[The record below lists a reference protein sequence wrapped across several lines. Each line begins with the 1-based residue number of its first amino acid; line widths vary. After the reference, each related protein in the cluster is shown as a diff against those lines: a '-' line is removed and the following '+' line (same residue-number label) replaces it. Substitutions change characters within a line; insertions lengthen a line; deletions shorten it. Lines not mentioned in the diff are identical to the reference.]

1 MFVVLVYSYTMFDEL
16 MRLPDEVRKKKSTEI
31 GRHLR
36 GLGNERKSKNAS

>member
-16 MRLPDEVRKKKSTEI
+16 MRLPDEVRKKSTEI